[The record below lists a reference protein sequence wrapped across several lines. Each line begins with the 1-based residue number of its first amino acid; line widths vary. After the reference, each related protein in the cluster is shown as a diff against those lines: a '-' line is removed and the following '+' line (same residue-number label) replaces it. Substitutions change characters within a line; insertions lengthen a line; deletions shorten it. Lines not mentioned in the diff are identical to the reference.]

1 MCHAPGPAC
10 SGRRIRAAGSVHA
23 ERVTGPGARR
33 GAAAASTTV
42 SAASSASVGVPR
54 TTRNS
59 ARRSSGVAS
68 ARTVPGHSVPGR
80 LPGHSVVGHRGMFPC
95 LRVGAASR
103 FVASARS
110 ARPTYPRVWEGGMTP
125 STYPRSAAMYGLAS
139 VSS

>member
-1 MCHAPGPAC
+1 MCQAPGPAC
-10 SGRRIRAAGSVHA
+10 SGRRIRAAGSLHA
-23 ERVTGPGARR
+23 EQVAGSEARR

-54 TTRNS
+54 TMWNS

-68 ARTVPGHSVPGR
+68 GA
-80 LPGHSVVGHRGMFPC
+80 LPVAALPVRVVGHRGMFPC

-110 ARPTYPRVWEGGMTP
+110 ARPTYPRVWDGGMTP
-125 STYPRSAAMYGLAS
+125 STYPRSAAM
-139 VSS
+139 

>member
-1 MCHAPGPAC
+1 MCQAPGPAC

-23 ERVTGPGARR
+23 EQVAGSEARR

-54 TTRNS
+54 TIWNS

-68 ARTVPGHSVPGR
+68 GA
-80 LPGHSVVGHRGMFPC
+80 LPVALRVVGHSVVGHRGMFPC

-110 ARPTYPRVWEGGMTP
+110 ARPTYPRVWDGGMTP
-125 STYPRSAAMYGLAS
+125 STYPRSAAM
-139 VSS
+139 